1 VNSEKPDPLVSA
13 RTGWHWRSS
22 HSTVEQS
29 DRLQMVL
36 GAMDTFPSRYG
47 VAIRRQTKGTFLHR
61 WLCRSKAMQWLRDH
75 QATGSFINAG
85 DWKGARQAMSGCI
98 ATRRG
103 QTKRLASCGF
113 PSSNP
118 MYAIGN
124 IAAGEFLRQ
133 QLLKL
138 VTVSCLVDRK
148 ENKCRLPGGR
158 ERPGGGRGPGES

>member
-1 VNSEKPDPLVSA
+1 MNSEKPDPLVSA
-13 RTGWHWRSS
+13 RTGQHWRSS

-113 PSSNP
+113 ESHTWGSIESHVCNRQHCCWRVLAP
-118 MYAIGN
+118 
-124 IAAGEFLRQ
+124 AA
-133 QLLKL
+133 
-138 VTVSCLVDRK
+138 VTNFSLATKVSTC
-148 ENKCRLPGGR
+148 
-158 ERPGGGRGPGES
+158 